1 MNISMRKM
9 IIPLCCVAFICC
21 MTACG
26 GDKTDSKDDENSVSG
41 INTEHSDNTNT
52 EEGGFEENAESSKN
66 LSLSAQST
74 YIQTITVAEKELSEG
89 ESPYF
94 GIMQVSVL
102 DVNGNVGESSTVY
115 SFKDKQDPENIL
127 SVTGMEI
134 GDIEA
139 DMSEGNDVVVLFNGD
154 IVNDAENVRFI
165 AVLTDGEYK
174 LKEAEGTTS
183 YNNMSVFTLE
193 TKDGSIQFLKD
204 NCKIDENALKS
215 DSGEKLKVYYA
226 DGGELGNFPLRIF
239 SKQ

>member
-1 MNISMRKM
+1 MKISTRK
-9 IIPLCCVAFICC
+9 ILSSLCCIALVCG
-21 MTACG
+21 MTACAG
-26 GDKTDSKDDENSVSG
+26 NKSAESKAAD
-41 INTEHSDNTNT
+41 NTENTT
-52 EEGGFEENAESSKN
+52 AAKEADATDANAESEGIAA
-66 LSLSAQST
+66 AQSP
-74 YIQTITVAEKELSEG
+74 YIQTITAAQKDLAEG

-102 DVNGNVGESSTVY
+102 DVSGNVGETSTVY

-139 DMSEGNDVVVLFNGD
+139 DMDEGNDVVVLFNGD
-154 IVNDAENVRFI
+154 IMNDAENTRFI
-165 AVLTDGEYK
+165 AVLTDGEYR
-174 LKEAEGTTS
+174 LREVEGVTS

-215 DSGEKLKVYYA
+215 DSGEQLKVYYA

-239 SKQ
+239 LK

>member
-26 GDKTDSKDDENSVSG
+26 GDTEDKGLVTATDNAG
-41 INTEHSDNTNT
+41 NTAAAKEAEVTD
-52 EEGGFEENAESSKN
+52 ENAESA
-66 LSLSAQST
+66 SAIAVQSA
-74 YIQTITVAEKELSEG
+74 YVQTITAAEKELSEG

-94 GIMQVSVL
+94 GIMHVGVL

-174 LKEAEGTTS
+174 LREAEGTTS